1 MSENQPP
8 VQLLDPQLR
17 RIALVIGVMVIAA
30 GGIFALTLAWPVV
43 SMVVRSLVPFV
54 LGLIFAYIF
63 DPVVTFFQKRL
74 RLSRIA
80 GVLFLYFCFAVAIT
94 LFVAMLLPI
103 LIRQVGEAYHGIT
116 TVVGRAVE
124 ANPEIQQMWQRVREW
139 LTERGYDLETLLSDA
154 ARSEGARTAATTAA
168 STGIRLVGAALSF
181 FYTTI
186 TSIFGT
192 LAVLTF
198 AVLVNIYLLLDFSKL
213 RGVME
218 VMVPERAQDRTF
230 DVLAK
235 LDVAVGG
242 FIRGILI
249 VSFLVGLMTFIGLS
263 LLGMG
268 RYAVLIAVIAGVG
281 NLVPYLGA
289 LAGGIPAILFVA
301 FSDTYDSVES
311 RLFAGIAVLI
321 LTTIIQSV
329 ESLVFQPRIVGKSAQ
344 LHPLA
349 VLFALVVGANFGL
362 IGMILAV
369 PAACI
374 VRVLLKEFYWDS
386 LEVAWRKR
394 TGKRRLGDRRPPRKR
409 KKRGDGPPVE
419 IETD

>member
-1 MSENQPP
+1 MSENPPPP

-17 RIALVIGVMVIAA
+17 RIALVIGIMVIAA
-30 GGIFALTLAWPVV
+30 GGIFAITLAWPLI
-43 SMVVRSLVPFV
+43 SMIVRSTLPFV

-63 DPVVTFFQKRL
+63 DPVVTFFQKQL

-80 GVLFLYFCFAVAIT
+80 GVLFLYFCFAIAIT

-103 LIRQVGEAYHGIT
+103 LIRQVGEAYQGIS
-116 TVVGRAVE
+116 TVVGRAIE
-124 ANPEIQQMWQRVREW
+124 ANPEIREFLRRVQEW
-139 LTERGYDLETLLSDA
+139 LGARGYDLEALLAEA
-154 ARSEGARTAATTAA
+154 ARSEGARTAAA
-168 STGIRLVGAALSF
+168 TGLRLVGETLAF
-181 FYTTI
+181 FYTAV

-192 LAVLTF
+192 MAVLGF
-198 AVLVNIYLLLDFSKL
+198 AILVNIYLLLDFSKL
-213 RGVME
+213 RNVME
-218 VMVPERAQDRTF
+218 VMVPEKAQERTF
-230 DVLAK
+230 DILAK

-242 FIRGILI
+242 FIRGMLI
-249 VSFLVGLMTFIGLS
+249 VSFLVGLMTFLGLTA
-263 LLGMG
+263 LGMG

-289 LAGGIPAILFVA
+289 LAGGIPAMLYVI
-301 FSDTYDSVES
+301 FSDGYDSVES

-321 LTTIIQSV
+321 LTAIIQTV

-362 IGMILAV
+362 TGMIVAV
-369 PAACI
+369 PTACI

-386 LEVAWRKR
+386 REVAWRGR
-394 TGKRRLGDRRPPRKR
+394 TGKRHLGDRKGARNRRRKS
-409 KKRGDGPPVE
+409 KEHPPVE